1 MVVETRDEVTRVR
14 VPETGF
20 VLGVRYGGSARFTDD
35 NSRIPDFSLVGVSR
49 HARPMRTSSNGAVLL
64 ARFHPA
70 GAARVFGNR
79 LHEFFGLT
87 ESLDSLFPLSELDRL
102 QSRVEEASSDS
113 QRVAILESFLLQHSE
128 RDSDEL
134 VQHALRV
141 LRDEPEMRIRELAQQ
156 VGLSHDAFEKRF
168 RREVGCTP
176 KQFVSLTRVHSV
188 LNARRPGTSFT
199 QLALDAGYFDQPHFN
214 REFRNVIGVSPG
226 EYFRPSPQPSPVK
239 RERGNAAV

>member
-1 MVVETRDEVTRVR
+1 MVVETRDEVTRLR

-35 NSRIPDFSLVGVSR
+35 GSRLPKLSLVGVSR
-49 HARPMRTSSNGAVLL
+49 HARPMRTSANGAVLL

-87 ESLDSLFPLSELDRL
+87 ESLDSVFRRSELDRL
-102 QSRVEEASSDS
+102 QSRVEEARSDS
-113 QRVAILESFLLQHSE
+113 ERVATLERFLIEHTR
-128 RDSDEL
+128 RDSDAL
-134 VQHALRV
+134 IAHALNVIHNEPGIRV
-141 LRDEPEMRIRELAQQ
+141 RELAQR

-168 RREVGCTP
+168 RREVGCAP

-188 LNARRPGTSFT
+188 LSAHRPGTSFT
-199 QLALDAGYFDQPHFN
+199 QLALEAGYFDQPHFN
-214 REFRNVIGVSPG
+214 REFRAVLGVAPG
-226 EYFRPSPQPSPVK
+226 EYFRPSPQPSRVK
-239 RERGNAAV
+239 RERGNAA